1 MGAIPKK
8 IAIYLGLP
16 NASEYTGHCLR
27 RSSASLLAEAG
38 ASMSMLKRHGG
49 WRSTS
54 VAEGYIESSLEN
66 KKMVSKKILGENKN
80 IMDNNSKDVCN
91 TFKKK
96 IQGETKVSNIGCNF
110 LI

>member
-96 IQGETKVSNIGCNF
+96 YRVKQKYQILAVTF
-110 LI
+110 